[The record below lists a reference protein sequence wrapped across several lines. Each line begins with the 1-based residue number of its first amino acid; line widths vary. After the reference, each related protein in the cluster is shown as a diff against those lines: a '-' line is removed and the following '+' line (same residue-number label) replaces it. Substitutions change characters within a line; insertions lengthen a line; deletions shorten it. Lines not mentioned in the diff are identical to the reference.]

1 MTSQSLEM
9 PSIPD
14 PSAQQ
19 VHGVLAVTPTADS
32 RLASLHAQYA
42 DAKAEADAAAERL
55 KAITDGIKA
64 ELRAQQEA
72 AAPGT
77 DRIELHSP
85 YGPVLRLTKSERV
98 TFDSKKLKVDDPH
111 LYVQYA
117 KFGEAWSLRVI
128 APSDDVAGDE

>member
-1 MTSQSLEM
+1 MTAQPIPEQPT
-9 PSIPD
+9 PSIP
-14 PSAQQ
+14 PLFS
-19 VHGVLAVTPTADS
+19 VMPTADS

-55 KAITDGIKA
+55 KTITDGIKA

-72 AAPGT
+72 AAPGA
-77 DRIELHSP
+77 DRVELRSP
-85 YGPVLRLTKSERV
+85 YGPVLRLTRSERV
-98 TFDSKKLKVDDPH
+98 TFDSRKLKVDNPH

-128 APSDDVAGDE
+128 APEGGDE

>member
-1 MTSQSLEM
+1 MT
-9 PSIPD
+9 
-14 PSAQQ
+14 AQPTPQ
-19 VHGVLAVTPTADS
+19 QPAPEQPVPGVLAVQPLAES

-55 KAITDGIKA
+55 KTITDGIKA

-72 AAPGT
+72 YSPDT
-77 DRIELHSP
+77 DRIELRSP

-98 TFDSKKLKVDDPH
+98 TFDSKKLKADNPH

-117 KFGEAWSLRVI
+117 RFGEAWSLRVI
-128 APSDDVAGDE
+128 APEGGDE